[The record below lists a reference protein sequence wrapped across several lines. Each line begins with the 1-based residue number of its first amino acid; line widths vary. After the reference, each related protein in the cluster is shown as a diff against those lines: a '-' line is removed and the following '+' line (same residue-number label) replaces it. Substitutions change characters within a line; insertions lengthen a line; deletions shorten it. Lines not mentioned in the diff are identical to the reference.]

1 MCSMLA
7 PVFSLLLTGAAGL
20 VQHGPAIGPRAPAPL
35 LHLSRAERPLAVA
48 TSKVLLDDDE
58 EPQAEQV
65 LPPPSDSQVRA
76 VADDLRASGIPRS
89 SSARAPGTV

>member
-7 PVFSLLLTGAAGL
+7 PVFTLLLTSAAGL

-35 LHLSRAERPLAVA
+35 PHLSRAERPLAVA

-65 LPPPSDSQVRA
+65 LLPPSDSQVRA

>member
-1 MCSMLA
+1 MLA

-20 VQHGPAIGPRAPAPL
+20 VQHGPAIGPRTPAPL
-35 LHLSRAERPLAVA
+35 PHLSRAERPLAVA

-65 LPPPSDSQVRA
+65 LLPPSDLKMIDQNNFRIRSRSNTEIS
-76 VADDLRASGIPRS
+76 LRLQKN
-89 SSARAPGTV
+89 